1 MNFFKDAI
9 EAAGTSHGSKTG
21 AYKTVADRVKVT
33 ERTVS
38 NWVADFELMTIVRDS
53 KRGKHSKTMSP
64 ITEDPEF
71 REEFKD
77 YVRQNSR
84 KKGNV

>member
-1 MNFFKDAI
+1 M
-9 EAAGTSHGSKTG
+9 
-21 AYKTVADRVKVT
+21 T

-38 NWVADFELMTIVRDS
+38 NWVADFELLTIVKDS

-71 REEFKD
+71 REMFKD

-84 KKGNV
+84 KAGKIFFRYYEIWSDTDKYCQIVMNIADIDKY

>member
-1 MNFFKDAI
+1 M
-9 EAAGTSHGSKTG
+9 
-21 AYKTVADRVKVT
+21 T

-38 NWVADFELMTIVRDS
+38 NWVADFELLTIVKDS

-71 REEFKD
+71 REMFKD

-84 KKGNV
+84 KAGKIFLDIMKYGQILTNIVK